1 MKPLARST
9 RVNVLVQ
16 SLFNCINFEAV
27 KRSIMNLLVGTLV
40 GVMLLQMTFIVEIP
54 QNNTFTIFLF
64 EMNEVESEDSH
75 RFDTDN
81 ADEFLETPFNWNQSG
96 YSTLLNPMV
105 FLKSDKES
113 YICEIISPPPQ
124 VSM

>member
-40 GVMLLQMTFIVEIP
+40 GVMLLQMTFMVEIP

-96 YSTLLNPMV
+96 YSTLLNSMF
-105 FLKSDKES
+105 FLKSEKES

-124 VSM
+124 VNV